1 MSMFC
6 GIVTGDQILPLV
18 ALVGGRLVGTAGIE
32 GAGAEGVVLLPAL
45 GGELL
50 YGDPGLEL
58 EGGGDL
64 LPDLGVEILGRVFGV
79 SLPFC
84 CCLHLARRFLNQT

>member
-1 MSMFC
+1 M
-6 GIVTGDQILPLV
+6 TGDQILGVDELG
-18 ALVGGRLVGTAGIE
+18 VGGRLAGIAGTDGTVDE
-32 GAGAEGVVLLPAL
+32 GAVLLPAL

-64 LPDLGVEILGRVFGV
+64 LPDLGVEILGRGFGA
-79 SLPFC
+79 SFPFC
-84 CCLHLARRFLNQT
+84 CCLHFALRFLNQT